1 MQNNGALHFLLKTIG
16 WYHKPS
22 ENRTR
27 EETERARTPKLESPA
42 ETSPSR
48 YGLPTEPN
56 RRFADLRSMAAS
68 DLAAPIVELYAEETT
83 QPDINKG
90 KTLWYECND
99 GKVEKELNS
108 MLERIHAEDYL
119 FPIATGICSTG
130 NEFQRILWSR
140 EEGVQQIVGVPQDMV
155 ARLWHPTTRK
165 LLGFRWNGQ
174 EPHDPMYTNA
184 PDVFAP
190 WDFLHFRRIY
200 DSSTEYGRGLL
211 DHLYPVWKK
220 LELSTDQMVLY
231 RLHTMPNRFALNID
245 IGNADF
251 TDGMEQAHAWRAFM
265 RQQMGM
271 DSQNPGAVGLQSRF
285 DPAAIDSFLIFPKRG
300 AEDGSSIET
309 LAGDKDV
316 PDVMDIEQLE
326 KQFLGGARI
335 PRAYLGREENS
346 GLAQASLVSQDIRFA
361 RMVRVL
367 RRPIVAGFFR
377 LAQLHLSY
385 KGIDPSLYKI
395 TVKMSRISSIEE
407 EVNIASMEKQAALA
421 GDIANLCQML
431 EIPNAQIM
439 DLVFREYLSV
449 PRYFLDVAK
458 LTAGVNAAIGGN
470 LEGGPGGG
478 GMMGGGMG
486 GGGMDAGLDM
496 GGDMGMGDLDDLGSM
511 DAEGGGGGGEVPD
524 DDTLV
529 AGGARRN
536 NLMERQERQKRAKKL
551 KTRQD
556 RRRYETSERDGAEL
570 HDALRHISESVK
582 AGKLQESTDGPLR
595 EEVRREA
602 RKTMEAK
609 VRDLAEIGMS
619 GRVSLVEGYTPA
631 DPVPKGL
638 RESIAKHCILKAPH
652 LELTETA
659 PQTVPEGGLE
669 APHPGVSA
677 VQAVREARKK
687 QQAKARAEK
696 AGRQ

>member
-1 MQNNGALHFLLKTIG
+1 MQNNGAYHLLLKAIG
-16 WYHKPS
+16 WYHQPS
-22 ENRTR
+22 ENRTK
-27 EETERARTPKLESPA
+27 EEVERARMPKLESPGDTR
-42 ETSPSR
+42 ESR
-48 YGLPTEPN
+48 YGLSPDPQ
-56 RRFADLRSMAAS
+56 RRFADLRSMANS

-90 KTLWYECND
+90 KTLWFECND
-99 GKVEKELNS
+99 GKVEKELND

-119 FPIATGICSTG
+119 FPIATGVCSTG

-140 EEGVQQIVGVPQDMV
+140 EEGVQQIVGVPQDMMQ
-155 ARLWHPTTRK
+155 RLWHPTTRK

-200 DSSTEYGRGLL
+200 NTETEYGRGLL

-220 LELSTDQMVLY
+220 LEMATDQMVLY

-251 TDGMEQAHAWRAFM
+251 TDGMEQAHMWRAFM

-300 AEDGSSIET
+300 SEDTSSIET

-316 PDVMDIEQLE
+316 PDVQDIEQLE
-326 KQFLGGARI
+326 KQFLGGARV
-335 PRAYLGREENS
+335 PKAYLGREENS

-385 KGIDPSLYKI
+385 KGIDPSQYKI

-407 EVNIASMEKQAALA
+407 EVNIASMEKQAQLA
-421 GDIANLCQML
+421 GEITNLCQTL

-458 LTAGVNAAIGGN
+458 LTAGVNAAVSGDLGG
-470 LEGGPGGG
+470 EGGGGG
-478 GMMGGGMG
+478 GMGMGMGIGGGS
-486 GGGMDAGLDM
+486 M
-496 GGDMGMGDLDDLGSM
+496 GGDDAASDLGMGDLDDLGSL
-511 DAEGGGGGGEVPD
+511 DGGGGED
-524 DDTLV
+524 DNKDDTLV
-529 AGGARRN
+529 AGAKKRN
-536 NLMERQERQKRAKKL
+536 NLMEKKA
-551 KTRQD
+551 
-556 RRRYETSERDGAEL
+556 RRPGGNRHETTVRDAHSLRE
-570 HDALRHISESVK
+570 ALLHISNSVK
-582 AGKLQESTDGPLR
+582 TGKIQESTNAPERKKLR
-595 EEVRREA
+595 ESARLAMEETVRG
-602 RKTMEAK
+602 
-609 VRDLAEIGMS
+609 LADIGMS
-619 GRVSLVEGYTPA
+619 GRVSLVEGYTHG
-631 DPVPKGL
+631 DGLIKGL
-638 RESIAKHCILKAPH
+638 HESIKEH
-652 LELTETA
+652 TA
-659 PQTVPEGGLE
+659 QTVAHTVLGECATQSIAE
-669 APHPGVSA
+669 AADAEPHPS
-677 VQAVREARKK
+677 VQAVRRARSNRKK
-687 QQAKARAEK
+687 AD
-696 AGRQ
+696 